1 MTKRWFYRLLFSY
14 LPVFFMITSVL
25 ILLIFL
31 SISQLS
37 RKEAKKAN
45 ETYALHVMQSV
56 DYALKTIDEYVIK
69 ELQTDK
75 RIDQFFD
82 NKFVGNPYYSTYEV
96 TELIRGMIN
105 YNKFID
111 SVYFYRVSD
120 QMVISPNTMVTAD
133 RFGDEMFIKE
143 MMKSPSLYY
152 LTNQRIF
159 KEFTET
165 DQRKAVISLV
175 RKIPLLSG
183 QKGIVVV
190 NISKDSMTEIVGD
203 MSNSNISFIDVYD
216 AEGKQLLASQEA
228 IGETESK
235 KRGSELTRI
244 RSGYTNWEYR
254 SGLND
259 EHLFTYA
266 SVFSYV
272 WIGLGLLMVILG
284 GVWITYV
291 THRNYRPIES
301 IMARITA
308 YSEQKKSLELE
319 VKRQDEFQYI
329 DRALGNLMELSSRY
343 EKQHEEDIVFRRR
356 HYFME
361 WLGGSRTIDYEEWKI
376 EMKRLQ
382 LPASFNLLSTAV
394 VELDKYM
401 EVCRMFSQKDQELL
415 KFVLRRVVYE
425 SAEQLGLTVWA
436 EWTVTHRLGIV
447 IFTGEDV
454 KNSEKLAANLCE
466 NVRSWVE
473 QHLYFRVTISIG
485 HVVGKVQEL
494 VHSYDAAVNVLR
506 FKSTLGTNRV
516 IYHWES
522 EASAEKEMYKHLPL
536 VKSLAQSF
544 RLGEKEWKTALEQIF
559 TELKA
564 GLFSHDEIRNLMNYM
579 VYHLHREMMELST
592 EFQEMWKK
600 EALPR
605 LNDAIE
611 QFDTIEEVY
620 LHFFHI
626 LVECSERMAAFREV
640 RSTHALMNQIRTY
653 MESHYTDPEL
663 SLASIS
669 EQFQLHTSHV
679 SRAFKEEIGEKFVD
693 YLVKIRME
701 QAKKMLVNSSYSV
714 QDIGAKVGYTH
725 AISFIRAF
733 KKYTG
738 FTPGEYRREE

>member
-25 ILLIFL
+25 ILLTFL

-37 RKEAKKAN
+37 RKEAEKAN
-45 ETYALHVMQSV
+45 ETYALHIMQSV

-75 RIDQFFD
+75 WIDPFFD
-82 NKFVGNPYYSTYEV
+82 IKFEGNPYYSSYEV

-120 QMVISPNTMVTAD
+120 HVVISPNTMVTAD
-133 RFGDEMFIKE
+133 RFGDEMFIEE
-143 MMKSPSLYY
+143 MMKNPSLYH
-152 LTNQRIF
+152 LTNQRIY
-159 KEFTET
+159 KEFAEM
-165 DQRKAVISLV
+165 DQRKSVISLV

-190 NISKDSMTEIVGD
+190 NISMDSIVRMVD
-203 MSNSNISFIDVYD
+203 EMSNSKVSFIDVYD
-216 AEGKQLLASQEA
+216 AEGKQLLASGNA
-228 IGETESK
+228 AGGTGSV

-244 RSGYTNWEYR
+244 RSDYTNWEYR

-259 EHLFTYA
+259 EHLFTFA

-272 WIGLGLLMVILG
+272 WIGLGLLMVVLG

-301 IMARITA
+301 IMARIKA
-308 YSEQKKSLELE
+308 YSELKSIGLE
-319 VKRQDEFQYI
+319 VKKQDEFQYI
-329 DRALGNLMELSSRY
+329 DRALGNLMERSSRY
-343 EKQHEEDIVFRRR
+343 EKQHEEDNVFRRR
-356 HYFME
+356 HFFKE
-361 WLGGSRTIDYEEWKI
+361 WLEGSRTVDYAEWKA

-382 LPASFNLLSTAV
+382 LPSSFGLLSAAV
-394 VELDKYM
+394 IELDKYL
-401 EVCRMFSQKDQELL
+401 ELCRMFSQKDQELL
-415 KFVLRRVVYE
+415 KFVLSRVVYE
-425 SAEQLGLTVWA
+425 TAELLGLTVWA
-436 EWTVTHRLGIV
+436 EWTATHRLGAV
-447 IFTGEDV
+447 IFAGVDE

-473 QHLYFRVTISIG
+473 QHLHFRVTIGVG
-485 HVVGKVQEL
+485 HVVGQVQEL

-506 FKSTLGTNRV
+506 FKSTLGANRV

-544 RLGEKEWKTALEQIF
+544 RLGEKEWKPTLEQIF

-564 GLFSHDEIRNLMNYM
+564 GLFSYDEIRNLMNYM
-579 VYHLHREMMELST
+579 VYHLHREMMELSA
-592 EFQEMWKK
+592 EFQEMWKRK
-600 EALPR
+600 ALPR
-605 LNDAIE
+605 LNDAIV

-620 LHFFHI
+620 SQWFQI
-626 LVECSERMAAFREV
+626 LEDSSERMAAFREV

-653 MESHYTDPEL
+653 MDACYADPEL
-663 SLASIS
+663 SLNSLS
-669 EQFQLHTSHV
+669 EQFQLHASQV
-679 SRAFKEEIGEKFVD
+679 SRAFKEEFGEKFVD
-693 YLVKIRME
+693 HLVKIRME
-701 QAKKMLVNSSYSV
+701 QAKKLLESSSYFV
-714 QDIGAKVGYTH
+714 QDIGVKVGYTH

-738 FTPGEYRREE
+738 STPGEYRRDD